1 MKNSSYKVL
10 FICKGNW
17 FRSQIAATLYNKLT
31 NSHDADSAGT
41 YVGANDEPEGIKI
54 SDAIPFNYFFEFME
68 ARGMNIRNNTTRR
81 LTAPMLEEYNTV
93 ISMAEEPY
101 IPKYLKEAKNII
113 WWDVKNP
120 EDITEET
127 VEDTYTKI
135 NSLLPELLQK

>member
-1 MKNSSYKVL
+1 MKTL

-17 FRSQIAATLYNKLT
+17 FRSQIAAALYNKLT
-31 NSHDADSAGT
+31 NSHFADSAGT
-41 YVGANDEPEGIKI
+41 YVGADNEPEGIKI
-54 SDAIPFNYFFEFME
+54 SDAITFEFFFDFME

-81 LTAPMLEEYNTV
+81 LTSARLEEYDTV

-101 IPKYLKEAKNII
+101 IPEYLKEAKNII
-113 WWDVKNP
+113 WWGVKNP

-135 NSLLPELLQK
+135 DFLVIKLF